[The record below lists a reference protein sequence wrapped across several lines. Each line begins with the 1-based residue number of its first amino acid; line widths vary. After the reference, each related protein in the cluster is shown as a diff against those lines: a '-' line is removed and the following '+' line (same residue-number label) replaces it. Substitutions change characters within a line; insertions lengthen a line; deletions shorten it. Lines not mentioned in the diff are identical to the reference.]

1 MNRTAAGP
9 RLEAF
14 AGRDALAEAAAS
26 LIAQTLERRLGEG
39 AGRASLVASGGA
51 TPAPVYDRLRDWPL
65 DWRRIDVTLSDERWL
80 EPSSPDSNQR
90 MLREHL
96 LRGAAQAAQLIP
108 LWSPETSLEAAAVRA
123 EAAIAPLM
131 PFDVVLL
138 GMGEDGHFASL
149 FPGSPALAEGLRLE
163 GERLCLG
170 VPASAPAPPQP
181 RISLTL
187 RALLQ
192 SRLVL
197 LLTSGEAKKLVL
209 DAALAGAD
217 LPVRALLLQDQA
229 PVRLFWSP

>member
-1 MNRTAAGP
+1 MNRTAARP

-14 AGRDALAEAAAS
+14 AGRDALAQVAAS
-26 LIAQTLERRLGEG
+26 LIGEALERRLQRG
-39 AGRASLVASGGA
+39 AVRASLVASGGS
-51 TPAPVYDRLRDWPL
+51 TPAPVYDRLHDWPL
-65 DWRRIDVTLSDERWL
+65 DWSRIDVTLSDERWL
-80 EPSSPDSNQR
+80 DPSAPESNQR
-90 MLREHL
+90 MLHERL
-96 LRGAAQAAQLIP
+96 LRGPAKAARLTP
-108 LWSPETSLEAAAVRA
+108 LWSPEATLEAAAVRA
-123 EAAIAPLM
+123 EGAIAPLM

-149 FPGSPALAEGLRLE
+149 FPASPALSEGLRLD
-163 GERLCLG
+163 GGRLCLG
-170 VPASAPAPPQP
+170 VPAGSPAPPQP

-187 RALLQ
+187 QALVE

-217 LPVRALLLQDQA
+217 LPVRSLLLQDRT